1 MEENGQGGS
10 KVICVI
16 TVWLKRLIVPT
27 KLNMIYA
34 VRIASN
40 LPSFTFAIYCICSD
54 LYKNIPLVHYF
65 TLKNPQRND
74 NFSKLMD

>member
-1 MEENGQGGS
+1 MEENGRGGS

-40 LPSFTFAIYCICSD
+40 FRSFTFAMYLYLNECICICSD
-54 LYKNIPLVHYF
+54 LYKHIPLVH
-65 TLKNPQRND
+65 
-74 NFSKLMD
+74 